1 MATVP
6 EEIAAPTP
14 SSTYIFHPFRTHS
27 TATTSSQSSAPS
39 LKLRST
45 SQSQRSTAANVVK
58 SAGRWFKRLLTGGS
72 IDSLSPGASKDEEE
86 RLQDFRAEEEER
98 MGMWRVMSVG
108 YENAGQYVDVSEWV
122 GLYRLGV
129 FP

>member
-1 MATVP
+1 M
-6 EEIAAPTP
+6 
-14 SSTYIFHPFRTHS
+14 
-27 TATTSSQSSAPS
+27 
-39 LKLRST
+39 
-45 SQSQRSTAANVVK
+45 K

-72 IDSLSPGASKDEEE
+72 IDFLSPGGSKDEED

-98 MGMWRVMSVG
+98 MSMWRVMSVG

-129 FP
+129 FPWSWLTDISRSALYEVSVRALWPGIGYC